1 MLFKIAWLQLWHK
14 SFQTGLLILITLL
27 AIALSVLV
35 TSVGQGL
42 QQGLIKA
49 TEPFTLLV
57 GAKGSEYQ
65 LVLNSV
71 FLQDRP
77 IGNISGAELEK
88 LTHNPLVKS
97 AIPLGFGDNYRGFRI
112 VGTTPDIFTVRVK
125 PTSPEWLTLKE
136 GRPFTAPYEAVIGI
150 DVARKT
156 GLAVGSTFA
165 SVHGISE
172 KGKEHKEKEFTVVG
186 ILNSV
191 EGPYDQAVLVSMDTI
206 WAVHEHGNEIG
217 NVATGKEVSE
227 HKGEVTAIMVQPVG
241 YGQAFKL
248 AQQYQSSSK
257 DAQLVFPAQ
266 TIVRLFAAMGQ
277 GEKLFLPVGITLIFL
292 TLAVVILTSYLG
304 SLNRLRE
311 HAVLR
316 AIGATNR
323 QIMKTVFYENA
334 IVVLLG
340 AVLGWLAGEGA
351 YLALTHFMANS
362 TAISM
367 GTELQWLPATIAGS
381 AAVLGILSGFIPAI
395 LIQRKDTKSYL

>member
-1 MLFKIAWLQLWHK
+1 MLFKIAWHQLWHK
-14 SFQTGLLILITLL
+14 PFQTFLLVVITAL

-77 IGNISGAELEK
+77 IGNIPGAELKK
-88 LTHNPLVKS
+88 LAQNPLVKS

-112 VGTTPDIFTVRVK
+112 VGTTPDIFTLKAK
-125 PTSPEWLTLKE
+125 PTDPEWLAVKE
-136 GRPFTAPYEAVIGI
+136 GRAFNAPYEAVLGA
-150 DVARKT
+150 DVAEKT
-156 GLAVGSTFA
+156 GMTIGSTFS

-172 KGKEHKEKEFTVVG
+172 KGKAHNEKELTVVG
-186 ILNSV
+186 ILKPV
-191 EGPYDQAVLVSMDTI
+191 EGPYDQAILTSMETI
-206 WAVHEHGNEIG
+206 WAVHDHG
-217 NVATGKEVSE
+217 
-227 HKGEVTAIMVQPVG
+227 HGEGTHTDAEDTDGDVTAIMVQPVG

-248 AQQYQSSSK
+248 AQQYQTSSPN
-257 DAQLVFPAQ
+257 AQLVFPAQ

-277 GEKLFLPVGITLIFL
+277 GEKLFLPVGIILIVLTLI
-292 TLAVVILTSYLG
+292 VVVLTSYLG

-311 HAVLR
+311 QAILR
-316 AIGATNR
+316 AIGATSQ
-323 QIMKTVFYENA
+323 QIIKTVFYENA

-340 AVLGWLAGEGA
+340 ATCGWITGEGA
-351 YLALTHFMANS
+351 YLLLSYFMAHS

-367 GTELQWLPATIAGS
+367 GQSLQWMPLVITLG
-381 AAVLGILSGFIPAI
+381 AALLGICSSLIPAL
-395 LIQRKDTKSYL
+395 LIQRKDTNSYL